1 MIKVKSNLSNNLKQ
15 KKKECLIIFVQEEI
29 LLMKMLELR

>member
-1 MIKVKSNLSNNLKQ
+1 MIKVQNNLSNNLKQ

-29 LLMKMLELR
+29 QLMKMLELK